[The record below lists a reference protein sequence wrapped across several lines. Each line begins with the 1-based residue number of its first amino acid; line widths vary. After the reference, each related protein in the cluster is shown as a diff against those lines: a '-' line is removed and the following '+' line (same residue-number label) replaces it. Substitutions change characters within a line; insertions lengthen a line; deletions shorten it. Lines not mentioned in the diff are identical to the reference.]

1 MSQKIKL
8 AAFLLAVCMM
18 VGVLAAC
25 STTPATPSD
34 APTEPNAP
42 AESPAPAEPEVDEPF
57 TVTIA
62 QGSDPQSLDPH
73 KANGDIGANVF
84 RNICENLFFYDENW
98 QVIPVLAESYEQVS
112 ETEWTVKLKEGI
124 TFSNGEAFN
133 AEAVIWNFKRAAS
146 EEFPR
151 QNYAFKKYISE
162 YEAVDELTVKF
173 ILSKPDIFFIEHLA
187 EVPLLAPAYSE
198 QIGEEAIGSDPVGTG
213 PYVFVSWEADKEI
226 VLEKNPTY
234 WGEEPEIDRIV
245 VRTIPEAATRVAE
258 MINGTV
264 DIIMNVQYE
273 STEML
278 QNANNISVVPKKM
291 NRIEYI
297 AYNTYDWAGC
307 PALQNKLVR
316 QALNYAVDVQAIID
330 NIMGGFGE
338 RASTLWRSD
347 YDGYDETLANAF
359 TYDPEKAKALLAEAG
374 YPDGFDL
381 VLMTDVDN
389 HAKAQEVT
397 EAVGAYLTAI
407 GINVEVQVLD
417 DTTAYAIIVNGQEA
431 KQCPPMFDWNWGAK
445 PNLYESTLT
454 GVLHST
460 GMSSYNLVE
469 GYDAIIDSL
478 LAETTKEGRAPYI
491 QQIQQLMVDDPACLY
506 LFRLYDIYAVN
517 NRIDWNPLDHYAM
530 LVSEMSIAK

>member
-73 KANGDIGANVF
+73 KASGDIGANVF

-133 AEAVIWNFKRAAS
+133 AEAAIWNFKRAAS

-151 QNYAFKKYISE
+151 QSYAFKKYVSE

-173 ILSKPDIFFIEHLA
+173 ILSTPDIFFIEHLA
-187 EVPLLAPAYSE
+187 EVPMLAPAYSE

-264 DIIMNVQYE
+264 DIIMNVQHE

-431 KQCPPMFDWNWGAK
+431 KQCPPMFDWNWGGK

>member
-25 STTPATPSD
+25 STAPATPSA

-42 AESPAPAEPEVDEPF
+42 TESPAPAEPEADEPF
-57 TVTIA
+57 TITIA
-62 QGSDPQSLDPH
+62 QSSDPQSLDPH
-73 KANGDIGANVF
+73 KASGDIGANVF

-98 QVIPVLAESYEQVS
+98 AVIPVLAESYEQVS
-112 ETEWTVKLKEGI
+112 DTEWTVKLKEGI

-151 QNYAFKKYISE
+151 QNYTFKKYVSE

-187 EVPLLAPAYSE
+187 EVPMLAPAYSE
-198 QIGEEAIGSDPVGTG
+198 QIGEEAIGGDPVGTG

-226 VLEKNPTY
+226 VLEKNPAY

-278 QNANNISVVPKKM
+278 QNAGNISVVPKKM

-338 RASTLWRSD
+338 RVSTLWRSD
-347 YDGYDETLANAF
+347 YDGYDKTLANAF

-431 KQCPPMFDWNWGAK
+431 KQCPPMFDWNWGGK

-460 GMSSYNLVE
+460 GMSSYNVVE

-517 NRIDWNPLDHYAM
+517 NRIDWNPLDHYGM

>member
-8 AAFLLAVCMM
+8 VAFLLAVCMM

-25 STTPATPSD
+25 STAPATPSA

-42 AESPAPAEPEVDEPF
+42 TESPAPAEPEADEPF
-57 TVTIA
+57 TITIA
-62 QGSDPQSLDPH
+62 QSSDPQSLDPH
-73 KANGDIGANVF
+73 KVGGDIGANVF

-98 QVIPVLAESYEQVS
+98 AVIPVLAESYEQVS
-112 ETEWTVKLKEGI
+112 DTEWTVKLKEGI

-133 AEAVIWNFKRAAS
+133 AEAAIWNFKRAAS

-151 QNYAFKKYISE
+151 QNYMFKKYVSE

-187 EVPLLAPAYSE
+187 EVPMLAPAYSE
-198 QIGEEAIGSDPVGTG
+198 QIGEEAIGGDPIGTG

-226 VLEKNPTY
+226 VLEKNPAY

-278 QNANNISVVPKKM
+278 QNADNISIVPKKM

-431 KQCPPMFDWNWGAK
+431 KQCPPMFDWNWGGK
-445 PNLYESTLT
+445 PNQYESTLT

-460 GMSSYNLVE
+460 GMSSYNVVE

-478 LAETTKEGRAPYI
+478 LVETTKEGRAPYI

-517 NRIDWNPLDHYAM
+517 NRIDWNPLDHYCM

>member
-8 AAFLLAVCMM
+8 SAFLLAVCMA
-18 VGVLAAC
+18 VGVLVAC

-73 KANGDIGANVF
+73 KASGDIGANVF

-133 AEAVIWNFKRAAS
+133 AEAAIWNFKRAAS

-151 QNYAFKKYISE
+151 QSYEFKKYVSE

-187 EVPLLAPAYSE
+187 DVPMLAPAYSE
-198 QIGEEAIGSDPVGTG
+198 QIGEEAISGDPVGTG

-264 DIIMNVQYE
+264 DIIMNVQHE

-278 QNANNISVVPKKM
+278 QNAGNISVVPKKM
-291 NRIEYI
+291 SRIEYI

-431 KQCPPMFDWNWGAK
+431 KQCPPMFDWNWGSK
-445 PNLYESTLT
+445 PNMYESTLT

>member
-1 MSQKIKL
+1 MSKKIKL
-8 AAFLLAVCMM
+8 TAFLLVMCMM
-18 VGVLAAC
+18 VAIFAAC
-25 STTPATPSD
+25 STTSGNINTTPTDST
-34 APTEPNAP
+34 APTHNSGSQVSNAK
-42 AESPAPAEPEVDEPF
+42 EPF

-73 KANGDIGANVF
+73 RASGDIGANVF
-84 RNICENLFFYDENW
+84 RNICQNLFFYDENW
-98 QVIPVLAESYEQVS
+98 AVTPVLAESYKQIS
-112 ETEWTVKLKEGI
+112 DTEWTVKLKEGI
-124 TFSNGEAFN
+124 TFSNGEALN

-146 EEFPR
+146 DEFPR
-151 QNYAFKKYISE
+151 QSFTFKNYVSE

-173 ILSKPDIFFIEHLA
+173 TLSAADIFFLEHLA
-187 EVPLLAPAYSE
+187 EVPMLAPAYSE
-198 QIGEEAIGSDPVGTG
+198 QIGEEAIGGNPVGTG
-213 PYVFVSWEADKEI
+213 PYTFVSWEADKEI

-258 MINGTV
+258 MVNGTV
-264 DIIMNVQYE
+264 DIIMNVQFE

-278 QNANNISVVPKKM
+278 QSAGNISVVPKKM

-330 NIMGGFGE
+330 NIMGGYGE

-347 YDGYDETLANAF
+347 YDGYDEALANTF
-359 TYDPEKAKALLAEAG
+359 TYDPEKAKAMLAEAG

-407 GINVEVQVLD
+407 GINVKVQVLD

-431 KQCPPMFDWNWGAK
+431 KQCPPMFDWNWGGK

-454 GVLHST
+454 GVLHSG
-460 GMSSYNLVE
+460 GMSSYNVVE
-469 GYDAIIDSL
+469 GYDAIIDAL
-478 LAETTKEGRAPYI
+478 LAETTKEGRVPYI
-491 QQIQQLMVDDPACLY
+491 QQLQQLMVDDPACLY

-517 NRIDWNPLDHYAM
+517 NRIDWNPINHYAM